1 MASFNK
7 VILMGNMTAD
17 PELKQTPSGV
27 SVCSFSI
34 AVNRRFKSE
43 DGQQNVDFINIVAWR
58 QSAEFVDRYFKKG
71 TPILV
76 CGQIQTRNYTDNQ
89 GQKRYVT
96 EVVADEV
103 SFVES
108 KGESKSAE
116 PTVSTPPN
124 PASFGNKSHIP
135 SAYMGN
141 NKSQFEDIPNDES
154 LPF

>member
-7 VILMGNMTAD
+7 VILIGNMTAD

-58 QSAEFVDRYFKKG
+58 QSAEFVARYFNKG
-71 TPILV
+71 NPILV
-76 CGQIQTRNYTDNQ
+76 CGQIQTRTWNDAQ
-89 GQKRYVT
+89 GNKRYTT

-103 SFVES
+103 AFVEN
-108 KGESKSAE
+108 KGDGKAAE
-116 PTVSTPPN
+116 PTVSVPPN
-124 PASFGNKSHIP
+124 PANLGGKSYKP
-135 SAYMGN
+135 TGYAPN
-141 NKSQFEDIPNDES
+141 NNPQFEEIPNDND

>member
-7 VILMGNMTAD
+7 VILIGNMTAD
-17 PELKQTPSGV
+17 PELKQTQSGV

-43 DGQQNVDFINIVAWR
+43 NGQQDTDFINIVAWR
-58 QSAEFVDRYFKKG
+58 QSAEFVSRYFKKG
-71 TPILV
+71 NPILI

-116 PTVSTPPN
+116 PTVSIPPN
-124 PASFGNKSHIP
+124 PANFGNKSYMP
-135 SAYMGN
+135 SAYTGN
-141 NKSQFEDIPNDES
+141 NNPQFEEIPNDEQ